1 MSYATLSQFKEAL
14 QITDASQDTAL
25 QAVLDATDD
34 LIDNFCDQAVGFGRT
49 ASQTRYY
56 TAEHLYYCI
65 TDPIVSVSSIATDD
79 DGNDTYETTWSA
91 TDYILAPKNAP
102 LDNEPYTEIDTSLAG
117 QRSFPLS
124 LNGVRVIG
132 VFGWPSVPSAVVQA
146 ALIQAG
152 AVWSS
157 RSAPYGVIGS
167 NELGG
172 IMRLSRALHPEAQV
186 LLERYRSRL
195 GLVGG

>member
-1 MSYATLSQFKEAL
+1 MSYATLAQFKEAL

-49 ASQTRYY
+49 SSQTRYY
-56 TAEHLYYCI
+56 TADNLYYCI
-65 TDPIVSVSSIATDD
+65 TDPIYSVSSIATDD
-79 DGNDTYETTWSA
+79 DANDTYETTWSA
-91 TDYILAPKNAP
+91 TDYILAPKNAS
-102 LDNEPYTEIDTSLAG
+102 LDSAPYTEINTSLAG

-124 LNGVRVIG
+124 LNGVRVTGI
-132 VFGWPSVPSAVVQA
+132 FGWPSVPSAVVQA

-195 GLVGG
+195 GLAR